1 MKRLWWVTAVV
12 FLLGIGVGKGIDGW
26 QQQREPGLPVFVQ
39 NTDPTQ
45 PETEAAGQT
54 QPEPTGEPES
64 MLPCSLRYTTLVAQ
78 KLVSYEG
85 PYLESGTEENVVD
98 VAALLLTNTGTIG
111 IEYTQIVVTQGSR
124 ELYFDATY
132 IPPRST
138 MLLLEENRSDYL
150 PDEVTSCRCRTVVPG
165 TFDQEPRTI
174 SLREKDMCT
183 LEVTNLTDQPLSC
196 VRVFY
201 KHHMGQDDLYLGG
214 LTYSAVIQNLQPGE
228 TRVITPYRYASGYTK
243 VVAVTV
249 E

>member
-1 MKRLWWVTAVV
+1 MKRLWWITAVV
-12 FLLGIGVGKGIDGW
+12 FLLGIGVGKGIGGW
-26 QQQREPGLPVFVQ
+26 QAQRESALPVFAQ
-39 NTDPTQ
+39 STDPTR
-45 PETEAAGQT
+45 PETEATA
-54 QPEPTGEPES
+54 PSEPEQTDGAES
-64 MLPCSLRYTTLVAQ
+64 LLPCSLRYTTLVAQ

-85 PYLESGTEENVVD
+85 PYLESGTGENVVD

-111 IEYTQIVVTQGSR
+111 IEYTQIVVTQGGR

-138 MLLLEENRSDYL
+138 VLLLEENRSGYL

-165 TFDQEPRTI
+165 TFDQEVRTI

-214 LTYSAVIQNLQPGE
+214 LTYSAVIRDLQPGE
-228 TRVITPYRYASGYTK
+228 TRAITPYRYASGYTK